1 MRTSFSSL
9 LAVMATI
16 AVSVQGQSS
25 SSSSRASSAASSSTA
40 SASASGNS
48 TSSLTASSNF
58 TLPNPTA
65 SASFPPGFVMQS
77 SVPFVYTDVDTAN
90 LPKINYSLL
99 NETVAQ
105 RQIICSQQTKF
116 CSTAGCADADAK
128 IKDNFCDVDTMAIMC
143 TCTKGSTNLKQ
154 WNWPAQFQDCLRRG
168 NTCTNAC
175 ALPGGTTQERN
186 DCKDACT
193 KSFGGT
199 CGFANQYSANY
210 AVSKQGQK
218 PNAMV
223 QGGSAG
229 NGAMSL
235 NVASGAVLSVA
246 AIAALVLS
254 A

>member
-9 LAVMATI
+9 LVALATI
-16 AVSVQGQSS
+16 AVSVQGQNSS
-25 SSSSRASSAASSSTA
+25 SSASSAASSSTG

-65 SASFPPGFVMQS
+65 SATFPPGFVMQS

-128 IKDNFCDVDTMAIMC
+128 IKENFCDVDTMAIMC

-175 ALPGGTTQERN
+175 QLPGGTTQARN

-210 AVSKQGQK
+210 AVSKPGQK
-218 PNAMV
+218 PNLQMV
-223 QGGSAG
+223 QGGTAG
-229 NGAMSL
+229 NGAMSM

-254 A
+254 V